1 LQGNKHQSRI
11 TNELQM
17 SYNSTIKQK
26 IDVCLDCPATSRPQ
40 PLIAGRCKSHYWAH
54 RHGLKVANDQAAG
67 LGRVPDYRARTG
79 LKTNRIEGLSDWY
92 EQRRTEMTGICV
104 ETGLPSCAT
113 NDAFFIFSIAHIL
126 PKEHFPSIATHPLN
140 WMELSIEAHTRYDRN
155 WMTATKMKCFALA
168 KEKFKKFE
176 PFIAQEERRRIPPQ
190 FLKP

>member
-1 LQGNKHQSRI
+1 MN
-11 TNELQM
+11 
-17 SYNSTIKQK
+17 YNSTIRQK
-26 IDVCLDCPATSRPQ
+26 TGVCVDCPEGSSEQ
-40 PLIAGRCKSHYWAH
+40 LLIAGRCPAHYWKH
-54 RHGLKVANDQAAG
+54 RQQVNAAKG
-67 LGRVPDYRARTG
+67 TKPTSTRFPDYRARTG